1 MKFDLIFIGGGVG
14 SSYGAINLIKKLN
27 QVNNKQQINIAI
39 IDKKYKN
46 IPGVSR
52 TVKIYQ
58 VMDF

>member
-39 IDKKYKN
+39 IDKNIKYSW
-46 IPGVSR
+46 GVP
-52 TVKIYQ
+52 Q
-58 VMDF
+58 

>member
-39 IDKKYKN
+39 IDKKYKKYSWGC
-46 IPGVSR
+46 PV
-52 TVKIYQ
+52 Q
-58 VMDF
+58 